1 MVTIEIEVDEST
13 LKEAE
18 KALRAIG
25 MDVQI
30 AVSIFLRRV
39 AIEKGLPMSMT
50 ASASSQKENAIS
62 QEDEGKVSMYQTR
75 SNNTITR
82 KMVDEL
88 WQAFLKYQKGLGEIS
103 RLRDEVAENS
113 GMNKGSAFIY
123 LNILVNLIKG
133 QPNTRTLKF
142 KDLEYMIDKI
152 ASELE
157 VDEYRNAIQSL
168 EQSIPYWRKKIP
180 GTFADKVEVLC
191 RKHYHNLK
199 MREL

>member
-1 MVTIEIEVDEST
+1 MVTIEIDVDESI

-18 KALRAIG
+18 KALHAIG

-30 AVSIFLRRV
+30 AVNVFLRRV
-39 AIEKGLPMSMT
+39 AIEKGFPMSMT

-82 KMVDEL
+82 EMVDEV
-88 WQAFLKYQKGLGEIS
+88 WQAFLRYRKGLGEIS
-103 RLRDEVAENS
+103 RLRDEVEEKS
-113 GMNKGSAFIY
+113 GMNRGSAFIY

-133 QPNTRTLKF
+133 EPNTRTLKF
-142 KDLEYMIDKI
+142 QDLEYMIEKI

-168 EQSIPYWRKKIP
+168 EQSIPYWRNKIP
-180 GTFADKVEVLC
+180 GSFADKVEILC
-191 RKHYHNLK
+191 KKHCQNFK
-199 MREL
+199 MRE